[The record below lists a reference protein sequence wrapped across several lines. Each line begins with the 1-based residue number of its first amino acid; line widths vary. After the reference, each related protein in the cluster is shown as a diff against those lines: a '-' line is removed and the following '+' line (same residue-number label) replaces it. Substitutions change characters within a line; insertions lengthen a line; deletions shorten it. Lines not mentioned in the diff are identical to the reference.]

1 MIYIYKKV
9 TYRTIVLLGFLLCT
23 VCLRAASGASG
34 NDELLRLEAEMLK
47 YMNTDE
53 RDAFTN
59 AVEKL
64 KEASKEF
71 GNDQMFYKAWGN
83 QCVYEAM
90 QRYYDK
96 AVKDAQE
103 MVYHA
108 RENGSVYGEYAGMH
122 TEAMILMQQNA
133 YEEAEKAFLKA
144 VDFHHRRFPNES
156 AAEDLRELMKIAYL
170 RGDRELARK
179 FASQLLAEPNVTPHH
194 KGRALNRLS
203 IMAFDENNV
212 DEFNQVYDEM
222 MRLEN
227 SSGIRTMNLITEVNH
242 AIINAEYKQALILAD
257 RLPADTC
264 AERKALI
271 YHRLGDDE
279 KAYEYMVQYK
289 HLSDSISRASHSG
302 AMASIY
308 LRMNNDRLRLEQQLL
323 EHQNGRLR
331 YQFYFA
337 VGISIILV
345 LLFIIY
351 QRRKIIHLLKQ
362 DNSMLYS
369 GKQGAERALKDINEQ
384 SFYESKTELPLTMS
398 VKVNR
403 LCNHLANL
411 TQEHSSKGV
420 ITVFQTDLDD
430 DYEITTDLEALEK
443 LLTRLLDNSARFTQE
458 GMIRLRCTE
467 DGQNVR
473 FTITDTYRGFDDN
486 SEKSAEQEE
495 NTRHIGM
502 SIAICQSIARLLRGR
517 LWRDVNY
524 THGTRFCFEVPKL
537 PPPHPFLR

>member
-1 MIYIYKKV
+1 MF
-9 TYRTIVLLGFLLCT
+9 VLLGFLLCT

-47 YMNTDE
+47 YMNTDDRE
-53 RDAFTN
+53 AFT
-59 AVEKL
+59 AAAEKL
-64 KEASKEF
+64 KEASKDF
-71 GNDQMFYKAWGN
+71 GNDRMFYKAWGS

-90 QRYYDK
+90 QRYYDR
-96 AVKDAQE
+96 ATKDAQE
-103 MVYHA
+103 MIYHA
-108 RENGSVYGEYAGMH
+108 RENGSVYGEYTGMH
-122 TEAMILMQQNA
+122 TEAMILMQQNEYDKA
-133 YEEAEKAFLKA
+133 EETFLRA

-194 KGRALNRLS
+194 KGRVLNRLS

-289 HLSDSISRASHSG
+289 HLSDSISRVSHSG

-369 GKQGAERALKDINEQ
+369 RKQGAERALKDINEL
-384 SFYESKTELPLTMS
+384 SAYESKTELPLTVP
-398 VKVNR
+398 VKVNK

-420 ITVFQTDLDD
+420 ITVYQTELDD
-430 DYEITTDLEALEK
+430 DCEITTDVEVLEK
-443 LLTRLLDNSARFTQE
+443 LLLRLLDNSARFTRE

-467 DGQNVR
+467 DGANVC
-473 FTITDTYRGFDDN
+473 FSVTDTYKGFDRSSGD
-486 SEKSAEQEE
+486 KSAGEE
-495 NTRHIGM
+495 DNARHIGM
-502 SIAICQSIARLLRGR
+502 SVSICQSIARLLRGR
-517 LWRDVNY
+517 LWRDVTY
-524 THGTRFCFEVPKL
+524 TDGTRFYFEVSKL
-537 PPPHPFLR
+537 PPTPVPPLRKP